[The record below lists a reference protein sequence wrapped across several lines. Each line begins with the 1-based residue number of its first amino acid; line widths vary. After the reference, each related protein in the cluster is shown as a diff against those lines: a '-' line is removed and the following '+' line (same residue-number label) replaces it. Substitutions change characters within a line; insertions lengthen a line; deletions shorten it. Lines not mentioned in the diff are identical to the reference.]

1 MTGLQSKPEIPSHWE
16 LAYTDKLASHMVQQF
31 RRATGLLADGESPI
45 ILANVGIE
53 TLCEADWMVNI
64 MVRAYKNQIILE
76 NIDAIRLS
84 ERAQMES
91 KFLPASDAIPTG
103 TSPLQDIAEPA
114 VIVDRSGGYSDM
126 NNVDHLAHSL
136 HAGLTAGAKGNWQ
149 TSEALY
155 NMDADTKG
163 VINMSPVWFQQA
175 RHGGTAIPEV
185 SAAMRTESAQQWLSS
200 IWDEAAIQSGA
211 LAIMHPEMYCSGLQ
225 TMVKLGE
232 FAEEIGDTCMTAI
245 LAQWPSV
252 YNVGSLMVNRASPF
266 HVDRFGRPQWF
277 DLLVTFGTYSDL
289 YFLLPTLGL
298 TLQYCPGTVIAM
310 SGKMIEHGIGQTDGD
325 RAVLA

>member
-1 MTGLQSKPEIPSHWE
+1 MYVFNVHLF
-16 LAYTDKLASHMVQQF
+16 TDNEDPNLIQ
-31 RRATGLLADGESPI
+31 
-45 ILANVGIE
+45 
-53 TLCEADWMVNI
+53 
-64 MVRAYKNQIILE
+64 
-76 NIDAIRLS
+76 
-84 ERAQMES
+84 
-91 KFLPASDAIPTG
+91 
-103 TSPLQDIAEPA
+103 
-114 VIVDRSGGYSDM
+114 
-126 NNVDHLAHSL
+126 
-136 HAGLTAGAKGNWQ
+136 
-149 TSEALY
+149 
-155 NMDADTKG
+155 
-163 VINMSPVWFQQA
+163 
-175 RHGGTAIPEV
+175 GGTAIPEV

-200 IWDEAAIQSGA
+200 IRDEAAILSGA

-310 SGKMIEHGIGQTDGD
+310 SGKMIEHGVGQADGD
-325 RAVLA
+325 RAVLAWYMRDEVHEFMHVSRSHFMRYSDVANL